1 VATASSVPL
10 FAAGIVRQDESLQTY
25 LPALKAA
32 IEAAQRR
39 NAKLTARALVLDT
52 VER

>member
-1 VATASSVPL
+1 
-10 FAAGIVRQDESLQTY
+10 VREDETEQTY

-32 IEAAQRR
+32 IEAAERR
-39 NAKLTARALVLDT
+39 GAKLTARALVVDT